1 MCKKSCGSIFFIKRI
16 TLTMNPILIVLLK
29 LIFKKI
35 WNLKVIGARPNR
47 KMWAPGS
54 STSDYSITWPSK
66 YFCRLD
72 IRLGRIYCLN
82 LWEYCSWLLAVFI
95 VKSFML
101 EIFWKT
107 LIRLLLAV
115 NLVGYSCLAYPLY
128 MNNSRRRNTQ
138 NKCEQFCR

>member
-1 MCKKSCGSIFFIKRI
+1 VAQLFFIKRF

-29 LIFKKI
+29 FIFFLI
-35 WNLKVIGARPNR
+35 WNLKVVRARPTR

-115 NLVGYSCLAYPLY
+115 
-128 MNNSRRRNTQ
+128 
-138 NKCEQFCR
+138 